1 MIRTGLWRTVASLLF
16 ALTMLAAATPNA
28 ARSGGSVHS
37 LVGIHRPSTA
47 PVNGTLGMVNE

>member
-1 MIRTGLWRTVASLLF
+1 MIRSHRWRTAASLLF
-16 ALTMLAAATPNA
+16 ALTMLAAATPNP
-28 ARSGGSVHS
+28 ARSGSAVHS